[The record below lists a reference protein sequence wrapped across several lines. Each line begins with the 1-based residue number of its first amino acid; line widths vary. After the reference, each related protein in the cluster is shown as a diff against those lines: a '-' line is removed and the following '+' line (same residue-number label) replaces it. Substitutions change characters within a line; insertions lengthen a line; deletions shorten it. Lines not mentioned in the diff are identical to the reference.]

1 MTYGFE
7 VRLKDGKAS
16 GAVDKYEEGLYII
29 DKCREVGAFKS
40 DGPMGWLVGWFLA
53 HNCWVCLV
61 FPCWGV
67 LGLVVF
73 WRLAW
78 KKIDLPAAHV
88 FL

>member
-40 DGPMGWLVGWFLA
+40 DGLMGWLVGPMGWLVGW
-53 HNCWVCLV
+53 
-61 FPCWGV
+61 
-67 LGLVVF
+67 
-73 WRLAW
+73 
-78 KKIDLPAAHV
+78 
-88 FL
+88 